1 MKKIK
6 FSRELSYFAGILL
19 LAIGAAMMSKGGY
32 GMSMVVAP
40 AYIIYQKLSA
50 YSSIITFGLAEYIV
64 QGILLIVLIIV
75 VRRFKITFIGAFITT
90 FIYGL
95 ILDLFMYLMSLFA
108 LDAIALKIIFYIIG
122 ELLCAMGIAFIFQT
136 YLIPEVYDLFVK
148 EVSKKFNFSFS
159 KTKIVY
165 DIVSLVI
172 AISLSFIL
180 FGFGNFVG
188 VGIGTVIIAFI
199 NGPLI
204 GLFTKLYLKIFEFD
218 DAFHKLKR
226 FLKDV
231 DEKAVKKEDIKE
243 QENNEN
249 HN

>member
-148 EVSKKFNFSFS
+148 EVSKKFN
-159 KTKIVY
+159 
-165 DIVSLVI
+165 
-172 AISLSFIL
+172 
-180 FGFGNFVG
+180 
-188 VGIGTVIIAFI
+188 
-199 NGPLI
+199 
-204 GLFTKLYLKIFEFD
+204 
-218 DAFHKLKR
+218 
-226 FLKDV
+226 
-231 DEKAVKKEDIKE
+231 
-243 QENNEN
+243 
-249 HN
+249 

>member
-6 FSRELSYFAGILL
+6 FSRELSYFVGILL
-19 LAIGAAMMSKGGY
+19 LALGAAMMSKGGY

-40 AYIIYQKLSA
+40 AYIIYQKLSV
-50 YSSIITFGLAEYIV
+50 YSDLITFGLAEYIV
-64 QGILLIVLIIV
+64 QGILLIIMIIV
-75 VRRFKITFIGAFITT
+75 VRRFKLTFIGAFMTT
-90 FIYGL
+90 FFYGL
-95 ILDLFMYLMSLFA
+95 VLDLFMYLMSLFA
-108 LDAIALKIIFYIIG
+108 LDIVVLKIIFYIIG

-148 EVSKKFNFSFS
+148 EVSKKFNFNFS
-159 KTKIVY
+159 KTKIIY
-165 DIVSLVI
+165 DISSLVVAI
-172 AISLSFIL
+172 ALSFIL

-188 VGIGTVIIAFI
+188 VGIGTIIIAFI

-226 FLKDV
+226 RLKEMD
-231 DEKAVKKEDIKE
+231 DEATPNEDIKE
-243 QENNEN
+243 QNNNE
-249 HN
+249 

>member
-6 FSRELSYFAGILL
+6 FSRELAYFIGIIL
-19 LAIGAAMMSKGGY
+19 LAIGTAMMSKGGY

-40 AYIIYQKLSA
+40 AYIIYQKFSA
-50 YSSIITFGLAEYIV
+50 YTNLISFGLTEYIV
-64 QGILLIVLIIV
+64 QGILLIIMIIV
-75 VRRFKITFIGAFITT
+75 VGRFKFTFIGAFITT

-95 ILDLFMYLMSLFA
+95 ILDLFMYLMSLFS
-108 LDAIALKIIFYIIG
+108 INYIVIRIIFYIIG
-122 ELLCAMGIAFIFQT
+122 ELICTMGIAFLFQT

-148 EVSKKFNFSFS
+148 EVSKKYNFNFS

-165 DIVSLVI
+165 DIISLLI
-172 AISLSFIL
+172 SISLSFIL

-188 VGIGTVIIAFI
+188 VGIGTIIIAFI

-218 DAFHKLKR
+218 VSIHKLKR
-226 FLKDV
+226 WVKEKD
-231 DEKAVKKEDIKE
+231 DNAKEKENIDNQKNDIL
-243 QENNEN
+243 
-249 HN
+249 